1 MANKDKVIYDA
12 ASVYDVQQVL
22 DTIQRSV
29 PVLCK
34 HHRINP
40 CATYK
45 PYNFGGLLP
54 DGLTDAIRRANSYG
68 IGFADV
74 NVALPSSIDSSSD
87 VSQYAPLWSQWSA
100 PDGSDTQ
107 PCRLGDFL
115 GYDHNSIRPIAK
127 LDVYTSA
134 GHGYTKPIINN
145 KDGYG
150 YIAADLVLQGR
161 GRQSLCL
168 SVLSRYDVPLS
179 GMYLTLIL
187 GNHRQEFCEDVY
199 VAQSRDN
206 VIQGEASGILNVTL
220 ELSKITNM
228 LVDFFGN
235 TASFKNAVIVG
246 LAPKIDGIEDVDG
259 VPQLLTRS
267 QLPPLVC
274 LNIFGDDVNGARD
287 NFSIITI
294 NDDYAIAGQEGGGEI
309 VIPHYDVVGYLTDMG
324 LTWSANS
331 VNGAI
336 DVGLDGFVR
345 VNVDAEYSS
354 AQLRLIATITATNKK
369 DNGIYTAILQTD
381 YTKGLATSELEF
393 SNLSAVIDCPK
404 GDYTCS
410 IVIEPQL
417 AYNTQTAR
425 FSLVDKPDTNGWR
438 IALNSIDV
446 TIV

>member
-1 MANKDKVIYDA
+1 MANNGKVIYDT

-22 DTIQRSV
+22 NTISRSV

-40 CATYK
+40 CATFK

-54 DGLTDAIRRANSYG
+54 DGLTDTIRKANSYG
-68 IGFADV
+68 MQFADV
-74 NVALPSSIDSSSD
+74 NIALPFSFDSTSD
-87 VSQYAPLWSQWSA
+87 TSAYTPLWSQWVA
-100 PDGSDTQ
+100 PDGSASQ

-115 GYDHNSIRPIAK
+115 GYDHDAVRPIAK

-150 YIAADLVLQGR
+150 YIAADLQLRSR
-161 GRQSLCL
+161 GRSSLLL
-168 SVLSRYDVPLS
+168 SMLSRYGVSLG
-179 GMYLTLIL
+179 GMYLTLVL

-199 VAQSRDN
+199 VAQSREN

-220 ELSKITNM
+220 ELSKITDMRTN
-228 LVDFFGN
+228 FFGN

-246 LAPKIDGIEDVDG
+246 LATKIDGIEDVDG

-267 QLPPLVC
+267 QLPPIVC

-287 NFSIITI
+287 NFPIITI

-309 VIPHYDVVGYLTDMG
+309 VIPHYDIVGYLVNMG
-324 LTWSANS
+324 LVWSANNANS
-331 VNGAI
+331 AI
-336 DVGLDGFVR
+336 DINLDGFVR
-345 VNVDAEYSS
+345 AVTDAEYSS
-354 AQLRLIATITATNKK
+354 AQMRLIATITAINKM
-369 DNGIYTAILQTD
+369 DSGTYTAILQTD
-381 YTKGLATSELEF
+381 YAKGIGTSEFEF
-393 SNLSAVIDCPK
+393 SNLSAVIKCPK
-404 GDYTCS
+404 GSYTCS

-417 AYNTQTAR
+417 SYNTQTAR
-425 FSLVDKPDTNGWR
+425 FSLVDKPDTHGWQ
-438 IALNSIDV
+438 ITLDSIDV
-446 TIV
+446 TIA